1 MKTVRI
7 SKEFNFEMAHALE
20 GHDGKCA
27 NIHGHSYVLTVTV
40 TGKPITD
47 EKSPK
52 LGMVIDYVDLKKIVN
67 EEIVDSHDHAVLL
80 KDTHAIGI
88 EDKYKLLKLIRTS
101 YQPTCENMIFDFA
114 EKIKKR
120 LPENV
125 NLHSLR
131 LRETATSYAEWFAGD
146 NGE

>member
-1 MKTVRI
+1 MNTVRI
-7 SKEFNFEMAHALE
+7 SKEFSFEMAHALE

-40 TGKPITD
+40 SGTPITD

-52 LGMVIDYVDLKKIVN
+52 LGMVIDYVDLKKIVK
-67 EEIVDSHDHAVLL
+67 EEIIDSHDHAVLL
-80 KDTHAIGI
+80 KNSHAIGI
-88 EDKYKLLKLIRTS
+88 EEQYNLLKLIRTS

-120 LPENV
+120 LPDNV
-125 NLHSLR
+125 KLFSLR
-131 LRETATSYAEWFAGD
+131 LRETATSYAEWFAND
-146 NGE
+146 N